1 MIKNSD
7 QQRNK
12 FFNIT
17 FHNRNIIESQSS
29 QRSQRFRTP
38 VITNPDQ
45 RRGHSFVYANH
56 IHYDRYFATIGNLL
70 PDPNA
75 LGETRNTGGACC
87 LLCSLV
93 FTIFS
98 MRFTSA

>member
-1 MIKNSD
+1 MIVL
-7 QQRNK
+7 QPIK
-12 FFNIT
+12 FFMKL
-17 FHNRNIIESQSS
+17 
-29 QRSQRFRTP
+29 
-38 VITNPDQ
+38 
-45 RRGHSFVYANH
+45 NH
-56 IHYDRYFATIGNLL
+56 DRYFATIGNLL